1 MPRSRVRD
9 SHNGHRT
16 VTQAVCIGKS
26 ARPAVANRTRTAC
39 LARFELCFGSR
50 TTDSVAAER
59 LLEPVTPDADAHGDD
74 GGRFMPIATVL
85 TDEPSVLTDPEPPG
99 SRTLS

>member
-1 MPRSRVRD
+1 
-9 SHNGHRT
+9 
-16 VTQAVCIGKS
+16 
-26 ARPAVANRTRTAC
+26 
-39 LARFELCFGSR
+39 
-50 TTDSVAAER
+50 VAAER